1 MKIQTAYCT
10 DKGNVKEVNQ
20 DALIIKTAST
30 SIGEIAFIAICDGMG
45 GLEKGEMAS
54 SMMIRGLGQ
63 WFKTEL
69 PRLLLKEH
77 YEEFIFSS
85 LNHIILNTNETLME
99 YGQENSIKVGTTLTA
114 MLMIGTKYFVV
125 HVGDTRLYELTA
137 QEGIQ
142 ITKDHTL
149 VAMEVE
155 QNKLTLEEAEKD
167 PRKNLLL
174 QCIGASKNLQPDFI
188 QGEVKANATYLICC
202 DGFRHKITL
211 EEMKQAFTNDEVNSE
226 AKLFDE
232 CHRLVEL
239 NKERAERDNITVVVL
254 QVATSRENGL
264 C

>member
-10 DKGNVKEVNQ
+10 DRGNVKEVNQ
-20 DALIIKTAST
+20 DALLIKTAST

-45 GLEKGEMAS
+45 GLQKGEMAS
-54 SMMIRGLGQ
+54 SMMIRRLGQ

-69 PRLLLKEH
+69 PLILRKSQH
-77 YEEFIFSS
+77 GTMIFDS
-85 LNHIILNTNETLME
+85 LNHIVLDTNETLMQ
-99 YGQENSIKVGTTLTA
+99 YGKDNGIKVGTTLTA
-114 MLMIGTKYFVV
+114 MLIIDTRYYVV

-137 QEGIQ
+137 MEGIQ

-174 QCIGASKNLQPDFI
+174 QCIGASPNLTPDFI
-188 QGEVKANATYLICC
+188 QGEVKTEATYLICC

-211 EEMKQAFTNDEVNSE
+211 EEMREAFTKEGKVSQD
-226 AKLFDE
+226 KLFEE
-232 CHRLVEL
+232 CQRLVSL
-239 NKERAERDNITVVVL
+239 NMERAERDNITVVAL
-254 QVATSRENGL
+254 QFDDTL
-264 C
+264 